1 MASRWLACIA
11 FGLMAAE
18 PSLALA
24 QGQVWLPNTFSK
36 PARDADQPERLG
48 NDCPHGLTG
57 ADAAA
62 NGGGTSC
69 FGPEGYRPIGAGS
82 WVRLNVSPEYA
93 RVYVNG
99 SFAGTAQQY
108 SPPYRGL
115 RIGLGPHLVQ
125 LRAPGHK
132 DQSFWI
138 MQPPDRSAS
147 ISRTLQAK

>member
-1 MASRWLACIA
+1 MTGRWLASIV
-11 FGLMAAE
+11 FGLMVAE
-18 PSLALA
+18 SSVALA
-24 QGQVWLPNTFSK
+24 QGQVWLPNTFSR
-36 PARDADQPERLG
+36 PTRDADQADRLG

-57 ADAAA
+57 ADLAG
-62 NGGGTSC
+62 NTSC
-69 FGPEGYRPIGAGS
+69 FGPESYRPIGAGS

-108 SPPYRGL
+108 TNPYRGL

-138 MQPPDRSAS
+138 MQPPDRSVS
-147 ISRTLQAK
+147 VSRTLQAK